1 MVALFYNDGRSP
13 GMTKLPMLFKSGHLV
28 SRGSPGVE
36 KRAGAAT
43 LGQVAAFFLRL
54 GFTAF
59 GGPAAHLALMESE
72 AVRRRG
78 WLSRQEFLDRL
89 GAVSLLPGPS
99 STQMALALGQSQ
111 AGFPGLLLGGLC
123 FILPAAFMA
132 GSCAWAYQRWA
143 ALPQAE
149 GLLYGV
155 RPVIVAL
162 LGQALWSLG
171 KTALHQRRRLHALVG
186 LLAAAAFALG
196 VHELVVLL
204 GAGLLTLAAATG
216 RKPEATALGAAP
228 LAPGLGAILLVFL
241 KLGAVVFGSGYVLL
255 AFLRADLVTRLHW
268 LTERQLL
275 DAVAVGQ
282 VTPGP
287 VFTTATFVGYLLR
300 GPAGAALATLG
311 IFLPSFVMVASL
323 KPLLP
328 YLRRSPGAAAL
339 LDGVN
344 VGALALLAV
353 VGVQL
358 GRAALVDIPTAAIL
372 LVALVLMLGTR
383 LNPTWIVLGA
393 GAAGLLWKS

>member
-1 MVALFYNDGRSP
+1 
-13 GMTKLPMLFKSGHLV
+13 
-28 SRGSPGVE
+28 
-36 KRAGAAT
+36 
-43 LGQVAAFFLRL
+43 
-54 GFTAF
+54 
-59 GGPAAHLALMESE
+59 
-72 AVRRRG
+72 
-78 WLSRQEFLDRL
+78 
-89 GAVSLLPGPS
+89 
-99 STQMALALGQSQ
+99 
-111 AGFPGLLLGGLC
+111 
-123 FILPAAFMA
+123 
-132 GSCAWAYQRWA
+132 
-143 ALPQAE
+143 
-149 GLLYGV
+149 
-155 RPVIVAL
+155 
-162 LGQALWSLG
+162 
-171 KTALHQRRRLHALVG
+171 
-186 LLAAAAFALG
+186 
-196 VHELVVLL
+196 VLL
-204 GAGLLTLAAATG
+204 GAGLLALVAAREWKPKRSALAV
-216 RKPEATALGAAP
+216 AP

-323 KPLLP
+323 QPLLP
-328 YLRRSPGAAAL
+328 RLRRSPGAAAL

-358 GRAALVDIPTAAIL
+358 GRTALVDLPTVAIL
-372 LVALVLMLGTR
+372 LAALALMLATR

-393 GAAGLLWKS
+393 GAAGLLWKA

>member
-1 MVALFYNDGRSP
+1 VSSTSP
-13 GMTKLPMLFKSGHLV
+13 A
-28 SRGSPGVE
+28 VE
-36 KRAGAAT
+36 QRAGTAT
-43 LGQVAAFFLRL
+43 LGEVAGFFLRL

-59 GGPAAHLALMESE
+59 GGPAAHLAIMESE

-78 WLSRQEFLDRL
+78 WLTRQEFLDRL

-99 STQMALALGQSQ
+99 STQMALAIGQAQ
-111 AGFPGLLLGGLC
+111 AGFAGLLLGGLC
-123 FILPAAFMA
+123 FILPSALMA
-132 GSCAWAYQRWA
+132 GACAWAYQRWA

-162 LGQALWSLG
+162 LGQAMWSLG
-171 KTALHQRRRLHALVG
+171 KAAIRTRLHALLG
-186 LLAAAAFALG
+186 ILAAAAFALG
-196 VHELVVLL
+196 VHELAVLL
-204 GAGLLTLAAATG
+204 GAGLLTLVAARG
-216 RKPEATALGAAP
+216 WQPKPSALGAAP

-311 IFLPSFVMVASL
+311 IFLPSFVLVASL
-323 KPLLP
+323 QPLLP
-328 YLRRSPGAAAL
+328 RLRRSPSTAAL

-358 GRAALVDIPTAAIL
+358 GQAALVDVLTAAIL
-372 LVALVLMLGTR
+372 LAALLLMLGTR

-393 GAAGLLWKS
+393 GAAGLLLKG

>member
-1 MVALFYNDGRSP
+1 MASSTRSSSP
-13 GMTKLPMLFKSGHLV
+13 
-28 SRGSPGVE
+28 RGSPESRPSNTVE
-36 KRAGAAT
+36 KRAGKAT
-43 LGQVAAFFLRL
+43 LGQVAGFFLRL

-99 STQMALALGQSQ
+99 STQMALALGQTQ
-111 AGFPGLLLGGLC
+111 AGLAGLLLGGLC
-123 FILPAAFMA
+123 FILPAALMA
-132 GSCAWAYQRWA
+132 GACAWAYQRWA

-162 LGQALWSLG
+162 LGQAMWSLG
-171 KTALHQRRRLHALVG
+171 KAAIRTRFHALLG

-196 VHELVVLL
+196 VHELAVLL
-204 GAGLLTLAAATG
+204 GAGLLALAVARG
-216 RKPEATALGAAP
+216 WNPRPSALAAAP

-241 KLGAVVFGSGYVLL
+241 KLGAVVFGSGYVLV

-323 KPLLP
+323 RPLLP
-328 YLRRSPGAAAL
+328 RLRRSPGAAAL

-344 VGALALLAV
+344 VGALALMAV

-358 GRAALVDIPTAAIL
+358 GGAALVDVPTVAIL
-372 LVALVLMLGTR
+372 VAALVLVLGTR
-383 LNPTWIVLGA
+383 LNPTWVVLGA
-393 GAAGLLWKS
+393 GAAGLLWKA

>member
-1 MVALFYNDGRSP
+1 
-13 GMTKLPMLFKSGHLV
+13 MTPDPHPA
-28 SRGSPGVE
+28 SRGLPAAE
-36 KRAGAAT
+36 QRAGRAT
-43 LGQVAAFFLRL
+43 LGQLAGFFLRL

-59 GGPAAHLALMESE
+59 GGPAAHLAIMESE

-99 STQMALALGQSQ
+99 STQMALALGQEQ
-111 AGFPGLLLGGLC
+111 AGLAGLLVGGLC
-123 FILPAAFMA
+123 FILPAAVMA
-132 GSCAWAYQRWA
+132 GACAWAYRRWA

-162 LGQALWSLG
+162 LGQAMWSLG
-171 KTALHQRRRLHALVG
+171 RTAVRTRLHALLG

-196 VHELVVLL
+196 VHELAVLL
-204 GAGLLTLAAATG
+204 GAGLLTLAATG
-216 RKPEATALGAAP
+216 GWRPKASVLGAAP
-228 LAPGLGAILLVFL
+228 LAPGLGAIFLVFL

-287 VFTTATFVGYLLR
+287 VFTTATFVGYFLR

-311 IFLPSFVMVASL
+311 IFLPSFVMVAALEPIL
-323 KPLLP
+323 KH
-328 YLRRSPGAAAL
+328 LRRSPGAAAL

-358 GRAALVDIPTAAIL
+358 GRAALVDLPTVAIL
-372 LVALVLMLGTR
+372 AAALVLLLGTR

-393 GAAGLLWKS
+393 AAAGLLWKA